1 MEAES
6 SWRRDSQLWAGSA
19 LFSIW
24 RRLQCHLAAGIGFGA
39 RHLTSQQ
46 TPKLPTSGRD

>member
-1 MEAES
+1 MEERVRGEEIAHC
-6 SWRRDSQLWAGSA
+6 GPA